1 MTYDLYM
8 LALASGLAAV
18 MWIPYIV
25 SRVQTWGMVDALGY
39 PEEQP
44 DLPLWAQRAHRAHLN
59 LLENL
64 PHFAALV
71 LIAHVAGVANTAT
84 AFGAALFFWARVLQ
98 AIVTVAK
105 VPYVRTA
112 AFAAGFVGEV
122 VIFFQIIR
130 L

>member
-8 LALASGLAAV
+8 LVLASGLGAV
-18 MWIPYIV
+18 LWVPYII
-25 SRVQTWGMVDALGY
+25 SRTQVWGMVNALGY

-44 DLPLWAQRAHRAHLN
+44 PLPLWAQRAYRAHLN

-71 LIAHVAGVANTAT
+71 LVAHVAGVANEAT

-98 AIVTVAK
+98 AIVTIAK
-105 VPYVRTA
+105 VPYVRTL
-112 AFAAGFVGEV
+112 AFVAGFAGEV
-122 VIFFQIIR
+122 VIFVQIIS